1 MNTEQKT
8 KITIDHRFTEEMR
21 VEVESDRE
29 DKEIT
34 VTQWG
39 DGTAYYIT
47 LTHEQA
53 YKLIDLMKTAM
64 EVKL

>member
-1 MNTEQKT
+1 MNTEQKS

-29 DKEIT
+29 DKEII

-39 DGTAYYIT
+39 DGTADYIT

-53 YKLIDLMKTAM
+53 
-64 EVKL
+64 